1 MSESGVTGLLQIAVY
16 FFLLL
21 GILAAGLFFFRNG
34 FSFLQVKN
42 KSERKLEISETRM
55 LGNRQFLV
63 VAQYEGKRM
72 LIGVCPGRIDY
83 LCNLGGPE
91 PEDDRFSSMLPE
103 KPE

>member
-1 MSESGVTGLLQIAVY
+1 MNGTVGALLQILVY

-21 GILAAGLFFFRNG
+21 GILAAGLFFMRNG
-34 FSFLQVKN
+34 LGGLAQKN
-42 KSERKLEISETRM
+42 KGVRKLSINETRM

-63 VAQYEGKRM
+63 VAEYEGKKM

-83 LCNLGGPE
+83 LCKLGGGE
-91 PEDDRFSSMLPE
+91 AGEERFATLLPE

>member
-1 MSESGVTGLLQIAVY
+1 MSGSTQGLLQICVY

-21 GILAAGLFFFRNG
+21 GILAAAVVFFRNG
-34 FSFLQVKN
+34 IGGLQPRK
-42 KSERKLEISETRM
+42 KGERKLEISETRM

-63 VAQYEGKRM
+63 VAQYEGKKM

-83 LCNLGGPE
+83 LCNLAGAE
-91 PEDDRFSSMLPE
+91 VEEDRFASMLPE